1 MQKGTSGT
9 GRQEFAKTSRPGE
22 FKLEPFTPQKSCTGF
37 QCAVAEYNDYLAND
51 ALRSMHDHIALTWFL
66 IERST
71 GKIAAYMSLIMDAI
85 KLSFTE
91 KELHNL
97 NYPFKTIPAMKI
109 AKLAVDRSF
118 SKKYKGIGTFMVD
131 SAERLAWACNTAYCA
146 ARFLTVDADIEH
158 DEGVLA
164 FYEKNGFIR
173 NAELF
178 NKNRKTIS
186 MRKDIYC

>member
-1 MQKGTSGT
+1 MA
-9 GRQEFAKTSRPGE
+9 GRIQFNKN
-22 FKLEPFTPQKSCTGF
+22 L
-37 QCAVAEYNDYLAND
+37 AVADYELGPLTDTFPLSAFFCPVEEYTNYILKD
-51 ALRSMHDHIALTWFL
+51 ALRSQKDHIAKTWIL
-66 IERST
+66 WERAAGS
-71 GKIAAYMSLIMDAI
+71 IAAYMSLIMDAI

-109 AKLAVDRSF
+109 AKLAVDRRYSE
-118 SKKYKGIGTFMVD
+118 KYKGIGSFMIAFAM
-131 SAERLAWACNTAYCA
+131 SKALSCNDDYCA

-158 DEGVLA
+158 DEGILA
-164 FYEKNGFIR
+164 FYQKNGFIP